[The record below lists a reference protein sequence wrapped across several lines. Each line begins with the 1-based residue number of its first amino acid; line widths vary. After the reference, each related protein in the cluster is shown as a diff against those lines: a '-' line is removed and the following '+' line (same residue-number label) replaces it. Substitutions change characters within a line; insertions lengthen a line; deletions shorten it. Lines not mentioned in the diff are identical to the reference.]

1 MLNDDADM
9 IRKVSGL
16 SPEQER
22 RVRDFLQGAV
32 HCWCRSKKNQWFSCR
47 DLIGQDNG
55 EDKRDWQETA
65 MQELSSNNQRKQS
78 ADPYKQAAVD
88 AGWLLKSV
96 LRDER
101 RGFDQGETKNGVK
114 RYRWNGG

>member
-1 MLNDDADM
+1 
-9 IRKVSGL
+9 
-16 SPEQER
+16 
-22 RVRDFLQGAV
+22 
-32 HCWCRSKKNQWFSCR
+32 
-47 DLIGQDNG
+47 
-55 EDKRDWQETA
+55 
-65 MQELSSNNQRKQS
+65 MQELYGNNQRKQS
-78 ADPYKQAAVD
+78 SDPYKQAAVD